1 MIQILMKVVEVVA
14 MGVEVEMLIRAKK
27 AVEKGE
33 GHKTLVAVSLVAV
46 VILVVTVAGMRWIV
60 DYEYDSDYHH
70 CYW

>member
-1 MIQILMKVVEVVA
+1 
-14 MGVEVEMLIRAKK
+14 MLIRAKK